1 MGERVMTVIA
11 RYLTVAGSGISDR
24 ELTVDI
30 VDEALKRGRLS
41 LICRGCTWDHWHGT
55 GSYYSDTDEQT
66 AQRIAET
73 LPAARKSAQE
83 HAEVC
88 RALPVDDSR

>member
-1 MGERVMTVIA
+1 MQTLLA
-11 RYLTVAGSGISDR
+11 RYLTVAGFGISDA

-30 VDEALKRGRLS
+30 IDEALKRGRLS
-41 LICRGCTWDHWHGT
+41 LICRGCAWDDSHET
-55 GSYYSDTDEQT
+55 GSYYDDTDEQT

-88 RALPVDDSR
+88 RALPVDGR

>member
-1 MGERVMTVIA
+1 MTVIA

-30 VDEALKRGRLS
+30 IDEALKRGRLTVV
-41 LICRGCTWDHWHGT
+41 CRGCAWGDSHQT
-55 GSYYSDTDEQT
+55 GSYYDDTDEQT

-83 HAEVC
+83 HAEKC
-88 RALPVDDSR
+88 RALPIDDNR

>member
-1 MGERVMTVIA
+1 MQNTIA
-11 RYLTVAGSGISDR
+11 RYLTVAGGGISNP

-30 VDEALKRGRLS
+30 IDEALKRGRLS
-41 LICRGCTWDHWHGT
+41 LICRGCTWDHWHRT

-88 RALPVDDSR
+88 RALPVDNHR

>member
-1 MGERVMTVIA
+1 MQNIIA
-11 RYLTVAGSGISDR
+11 RYLTVAGSGISDA

-30 VDEALKRGRLS
+30 IDEALKRGRLS
-41 LICRGCTWDHWHGT
+41 LICRGCAWDGWHGT

-73 LPAARKSAQE
+73 LPAARTSAQE
-83 HAEVC
+83 HAEKC
-88 RALPVDDSR
+88 RALPISSR